1 MKNIYKFICKW
12 YDIIMNTIIPGREVK
27 QALKQLSTGMSEM
40 SDEEFDK
47 LLEEYEKQKVSDSI
61 CASYVTP
68 KADKKIRKTSS
79 THFATNL
86 VDNGVV
92 GKIHIPST
100 GVKKPL
106 SKEEM
111 QKEHEETMK
120 DIETKL
126 PKLRKT
132 KTSKK

>member
-12 YDIIMNTIIPGREVK
+12 YDIIMNVIIPGRKVK
-27 QALKQLSTGMSEM
+27 QALKQLTTGMSEM

-47 LLEEYEKQKVSDSI
+47 LLEQWENQKVTDSI

-68 KADKKIRKTSS
+68 KADKKIRKISS
-79 THFATNL
+79 KHFAINL
-86 VDNGVV
+86 VDNGAV
-92 GKIHIPST
+92 GEIHIPT
-100 GVKKPL
+100 IGVKKPL

-126 PKLRKT
+126 PKLRKA
-132 KTSKK
+132 KPSKK

>member
-12 YDIIMNTIIPGREVK
+12 YDIIMNAIIPGRKVK
-27 QALKQLSTGMSEM
+27 QALKQLSVGMSKM

-47 LLEEYEKQKVSDSI
+47 LLEQWENQKAEDSI

-68 KADKKIRKTSS
+68 KADKKIRKISS
-79 THFATNL
+79 KHFATNL

-92 GKIHIPST
+92 GEIHIPAT

-106 SKEEM
+106 SKDEM
-111 QKEHEETMK
+111 EKEHENTMN
-120 DIETKL
+120 DIETQL
-126 PKLRKT
+126 PKLRKA
-132 KTSKK
+132 KPSKK